1 MSYRGS
7 SSAKVP
13 DRDMDNILLASTPDE
28 LGASLRQIRKAR
40 GLRLEDLAL
49 AAGVGVRF
57 ISELERGKPTARL
70 AETLRVAA
78 ALGVRV
84 TLEDPRA

>member
-1 MSYRGS
+1 M
-7 SSAKVP
+7 ADFK
-13 DRDMDNILLASTPDE
+13 ASTPAE
-28 LGASLRQIRKAR
+28 FGASLREVRKAR
-40 GLRLEDLAL
+40 GLRLEDLAM

-78 ALGVRV
+78 ALGLEVS
-84 TLEDPRA
+84 LEDPRA

>member
-1 MSYRGS
+1 MNSY
-7 SSAKVP
+7 
-13 DRDMDNILLASTPDE
+13 LLASTPDE

-57 ISELERGKPTARL
+57 VSELERGKPTARL

-84 TLEDPRA
+84 TLEDARA

>member
-1 MSYRGS
+1 MSEALR
-7 SSAKVP
+7 
-13 DRDMDNILLASTPDE
+13 ASTPAE
-28 LGASLRQIRKAR
+28 LGASLRRVRRAR

-70 AETLRVAA
+70 GETLRVAA
-78 ALGVRV
+78 ALGLVIN
-84 TLEDPRA
+84 LDDPHG

>member
-1 MSYRGS
+1 MTSL
-7 SSAKVP
+7 
-13 DRDMDNILLASTPDE
+13 LLASTPGE
-28 LGASLRQIRKAR
+28 LGASLRQVRRAR

-57 ISELERGKPTARL
+57 VSELERGKPTARL

-78 ALGVRV
+78 ALGLRI
-84 TLEDPRA
+84 TLEDQRA

>member
-1 MSYRGS
+1 MTGT
-7 SSAKVP
+7 
-13 DRDMDNILLASTPDE
+13 LLASTPNE
-28 LGASLRQIRKAR
+28 LGASLRQVRRAR

-84 TLEDPRA
+84 TLEDSRG

>member
-1 MSYRGS
+1 MT
-7 SSAKVP
+7 KTF
-13 DRDMDNILLASTPDE
+13 LASTPDE
-28 LGASLRQIRKAR
+28 LGASLRQVRKAR

-78 ALGVRV
+78 ALGVRI
-84 TLEDPRA
+84 TLEDQRA

>member
-1 MSYRGS
+1 MT
-7 SSAKVP
+7 ATF
-13 DRDMDNILLASTPDE
+13 LATTPDE
-28 LGASLRQIRKAR
+28 FGASLRRVRKAQ
-40 GLRLEDLAL
+40 GLRLEDVAL

-78 ALGVRV
+78 ALGVRI
-84 TLEDPRA
+84 TLEDPRV

>member
-1 MSYRGS
+1 MLKFPIGTMTRVI
-7 SSAKVP
+7 AT
-13 DRDMDNILLASTPDE
+13 STPSE
-28 LGASLRQIRKAR
+28 LGAALRQARKAR

-57 ISELERGKPTARL
+57 VSELERGKPTVRL
-70 AETLRVAA
+70 AETLRVAS

-84 TLEDPRA
+84 TLEDPGA